1 MIDFEKEI
9 QARRERENKSKSNA
23 NTEKRLNAALL
34 AMVNSREGRLVLK
47 HILFTL
53 SKIDED
59 TYSNDALYMA
69 QQCGVRTVGLS
80 LKSQII
86 NTCGIKSFRAIEDEV
101 E

>member
-1 MIDFEKEI
+1 MDFEAEI
-9 QARRERENKSKSNA
+9 KARRERENKAKDNKSA
-23 NTEKRLNAALL
+23 EKRLNAALL

-47 HILFTL
+47 NILFRL
-53 SKIDED
+53 CKLDED
-59 TYSNDALYMA
+59 TYSSDALYMA

-86 NTCGIKSFRAIEDEV
+86 NTCGIQNFRAIEDEV